1 MTAKQTLRECQLFQA
16 LSDADLD
23 RIVNISRPKEYEA
36 GSTIFSERSTA
47 EELYVLE
54 KGRVALQMQLPLVQ
68 PQLSK
73 RVTVD
78 VVSQNEVIGW
88 SALVEPH
95 RYTLTAVCLEPTNAL
110 ALDGIKLRTLLQDN
124 HRMGYEVLSRLIGVV
139 ASRLD
144 ETRHVLISERL
155 VSTQA

>member
-1 MTAKQTLRECQLFQA
+1 MTVKQALKQCPVFQP
-16 LSDADLD
+16 LSDADMD
-23 RIVNISRPKEYEA
+23 RMVSISQPREYEA
-36 GSTIFSERSTA
+36 GSALFTEKAVA

-54 KGRVALQMQLPLVQ
+54 KGRVALQMQLSLAQ

-78 VVSQNEVIGW
+78 VVSQNEVLGW
-88 SALVEPH
+88 SALVEPY
-95 RYTLTAVCLEPTNAL
+95 RYTLTAVCLEPSRVL
-110 ALDGIKLRTLLQDN
+110 ALDGIKLRALLQDN
-124 HRMGYEVLSRLIGVV
+124 HRIGYEVLSQLISVV

-155 VSTQA
+155 LST